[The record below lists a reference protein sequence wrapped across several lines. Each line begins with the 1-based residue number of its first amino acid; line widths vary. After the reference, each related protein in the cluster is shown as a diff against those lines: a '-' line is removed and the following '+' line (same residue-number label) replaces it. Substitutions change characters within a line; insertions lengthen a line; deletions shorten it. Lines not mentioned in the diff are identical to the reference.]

1 VNREVNLTKRV
12 KTPQGLRYCS
22 VALSANGR
30 VKPDIVLVNG
40 KEERHPEGAY
50 YLEWRE
56 GPKRVR
62 LSVGK
67 DAVDASVRRLRKE
80 AELNAV
86 NHGVSVS
93 PEDGQNGHK
102 SIAAAVADF
111 LDETKLTK
119 KPKTLAAY
127 STALAYFQKSCPKL
141 YLADIERGDLLK
153 FSAFLRDHKKQS
165 PRSVYNK
172 FENLMTFLKANGI
185 RGLAGK
191 NDWPRYVEEEPEVY
205 EREELDKLFAACN
218 AEERLWYEF
227 FLMTG
232 MREQE
237 VMHSSWEDINL
248 SRSTITVR
256 YKPEY
261 GFSPKNYRE
270 REIPIPAKLVK
281 KLKAAKAKADKTCGL
296 VFPTAGCRPK
306 LDFLDTLKAVAE
318 RAKLNPENFWLH
330 KFRSTFATWSLWA
343 GVDLRTVQQWLG
355 HSDMESTM
363 RYLKPS
369 RSQQVQL
376 KVNKIFA

>member
-1 VNREVNLTKRV
+1 MNRKVGLTKRV
-12 KTPQGLRYCS
+12 QTSKGLRYCP
-22 VALSANGR
+22 VVLAANGR
-30 VKPDIVLVNG
+30 VRPDLVIVNG
-40 KEERHPEGAY
+40 KEERHPKGAY
-50 YLEWRE
+50 YLEWWA
-56 GPKRVR
+56 GSKRIR

-67 DAVDASVRRLRKE
+67 DASDANARRLHKE

-86 NHGVSVS
+86 NNGVTVV
-93 PEDGQNGHK
+93 PENGQNGHR
-102 SIAAAVADF
+102 SVAVAVTGF

-127 STALAYFQKSCPKL
+127 STALSYFTESCPKL
-141 YLADIERGDLLK
+141 YLEDIERKDLLK
-153 FSAFLRDHKKQS
+153 FSAFLRDEKEQA

-172 FENLMTFLKANGI
+172 FENVMTFLKAQGV
-185 RGLAGK
+185 RGLVGK
-191 NDWPRYVEEEPEVY
+191 NDWPRFVEEEPEVY
-205 EREELDKLFAACN
+205 EKDELEKLFAVCDD
-218 AEERLWYEF
+218 EERLWYEF

-237 VMHSSWEDINL
+237 VMHCSWNDINL
-248 SRSTITVR
+248 ARPTVTVR

-270 REIPIPAKLVK
+270 REIPIPAKLVQS
-281 KLKAAKAKADKTCGL
+281 LKARKAKSDKTCGL

-306 LDFLDTLKAVAE
+306 MNFLDGLKAIAE

-330 KFRSTFATWSLWA
+330 KFRATFATWSLWA

-355 HSDMESTM
+355 HSDLESTM

-369 RSQQVQL
+369 RSQQVRE
-376 KVNKIFA
+376 KVNEIFG